1 VTRIGLIED
10 NIEYRDNLAFLLRRE
25 GFEIVFESDGHEI
38 DRTLAQHPCDLILLD
53 LGLPDED
60 GLSIARRLR
69 RQNPALGIVMLTA
82 RGSLG
87 DRLAGLNEGTDAYL
101 VKPVDILELAAT
113 LNAVQRRLTVSV
125 PLTEAWVL
133 MVDTLTI
140 RSPAGEVV
148 SLTVTETELIKTLAS
163 AAPKLVSRDQLSVAM
178 GRTAY
183 DEHHR
188 WVEVTF
194 SRLRKKIETATASES
209 PIRAARGRGYL
220 FAAPIRV
227 VVQ

>member
-1 VTRIGLIED
+1 MTRIGLIED
-10 NIEYRDNLAFLLRRE
+10 NIDYRDNLAFFLRRE

-38 DRTLAQHPCDLILLD
+38 DHTLAQHPCDLILLD

-69 RQNPALGIVMLTA
+69 KEHPALGIVMLTA

-87 DRLAGLNEGTDAYL
+87 DRLAGLNEGADAYL
-101 VKPVDILELAAT
+101 VKPVDMLELAAT
-113 LNAVQRRLTVSV
+113 LTAVQRRLTVTA
-125 PLTEAWVL
+125 PLAEAWVL
-133 MVDTLTI
+133 LVDTLTI
-140 RSPAGEVV
+140 RSPAGEVI
-148 SLTVTETELIKTLAS
+148 SLTVTETELLKTLAS

-183 DEHHR
+183 DEQHR

-194 SRLRKKIETATASES
+194 SRLRKKIETGTASEA
-209 PIRAARGRGYL
+209 PIRAARGQGYV

-227 VVQ
+227 VVH